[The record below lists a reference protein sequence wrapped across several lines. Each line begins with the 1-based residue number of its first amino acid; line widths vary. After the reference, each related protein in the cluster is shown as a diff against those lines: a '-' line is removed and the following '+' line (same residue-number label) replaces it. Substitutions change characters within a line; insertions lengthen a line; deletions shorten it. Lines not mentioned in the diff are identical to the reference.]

1 MTGIALLGAGRMGQV
16 HAAAIAAAGARH
28 MTVYDPATEL
38 ADRLASRTGAA
49 VAPTAAAAIAH
60 AGVNAVVI
68 ATSSDTHVE
77 LLIEA
82 VKAGK
87 PVPCEKP
94 IAPSLAEARR
104 CVATIGEKAA
114 RA

>member
-1 MTGIALLGAGRMGQV
+1 MTGIVLLGAGRMGQV
-16 HAAAIAAAGARH
+16 HAAAIAAADARL
-28 MTVYDPATEL
+28 MAVYDPATEL

-60 AGVNAVVI
+60 AGINAVVI
-68 ATSSDTHVE
+68 ATPSDTHVE

-82 VKAGK
+82 GK
-87 PVPCEKP
+87 PVLCEKP

-104 CVATIGEKAA
+104 CVAAIGEKAA
-114 RA
+114 CA